1 MICPNCKTEIRN
13 EVVAAEL
20 GRKGGTK
27 SKRKITPEQQAM
39 MQSKKKER
47 KEKP

>member
-1 MICPNCKTEIRN
+1 MICPHCKTEIRDTI
-13 EVVAAEL
+13 VAAEL

-27 SKRKITPEQQAM
+27 SKRRITPEQQAM

-47 KEKP
+47 KETP